1 MQSVKNCGNI
11 TICEY
16 SAVIALINLLEV
28 SLMYTFVMILQVL
41 CGLFVI
47 AIVLFQSGKS
57 AGLSGAIGGVAD
69 SFLTKNKAKSM
80 DAKLA
85 RATKWVGAA
94 FIVLTLAL
102 NMLKE

>member
-47 AIVLFQSGKS
+47 AIVMFQSGKS
-57 AGLSGAIGGVAD
+57 AGLSGAIGGMAD
-69 SFLTKNKAKSM
+69 SFLTKNKAKAM
-80 DAKLA
+80 DATLA
-85 RATKWVGAA
+85 RATQRVGAA
-94 FIVLTLAL
+94 VPVLTLAL
-102 NMLKE
+102 NML

>member
-69 SFLTKNKAKSM
+69 SFLTKNKAKSI

-102 NMLKE
+102 NML